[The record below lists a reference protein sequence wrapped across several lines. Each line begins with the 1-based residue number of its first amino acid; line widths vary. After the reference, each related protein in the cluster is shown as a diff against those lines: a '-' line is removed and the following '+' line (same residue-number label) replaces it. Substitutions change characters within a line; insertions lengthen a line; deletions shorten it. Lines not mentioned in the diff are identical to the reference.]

1 MASAGP
7 PRRSQAA
14 NLLYVPSFCP
24 LDVDEDEADP
34 VIGIRPKS
42 SPIPRRRSS
51 ISDEEPDPEPP
62 PSASGSRRVSFADAK
77 GLSLVLVKEFA
88 KWDVPKLPGYDP
100 PEGEGVDL
108 EEFHI
113 SPSTF
118 SLPWP
123 MEELFAQ
130 VLRQK
135 VELENIELLPGTTIL
150 KGVIRV
156 LNVSFDKAVYIR
168 TSLDK
173 WSTHFDLLAEYV
185 PGSSDGVT
193 DCFSFK
199 LTLVPPFGQQG
210 ARVDFCLRYETPAGT
225 FWSNNN
231 SKNYVVF
238 CHHGQRDRPQRDGVN
253 KKSCLKTSSQN
264 FSTADDASSQDN
276 MSTDES
282 NVGLEVDTR
291 KAQQSSAGQPEASEQ
306 RQQKS
311 LVEEKQN
318 SSRRRRRKAARI
330 SKVKDHFAQ
339 RDGGENDAG
348 RNETPAEIK
357 QPTQEGKPGEEHA
370 HDDTCSTEPETSEP
384 VGLVEVQIQDMPLHS
399 ADRSAEKQNIT
410 SPVARSED
418 ENPDVSY
425 ESSERSEA
433 AGAEGPAGQTGSFTF
448 GTVVA
453 PLYRQVSGKL
463 GGESPNARDEENP
476 HPSERRRAGRRVSAD
491 TGRKSNDVQS
501 DKTSDRELNHKH
513 LEVTLDNPSSE
524 EEETSVAMNNVL
536 DPAGFNSPQSPRALP
551 GRLNR
556 EDVSS
561 HTDWLNPQVTDD
573 GLHLQGN
580 AWKEDLTFD
589 PPGQTTAK
597 SQPQTVTNNDENHA
611 QSGIQAVVKPSLT
624 VSEHFSDSGEEVN
637 PDRDRGETE
646 TALENS
652 TKEEEETLLEVTDE
666 LNQSDDP
673 ATNSNDVVMP
683 EYSPETQE
691 TCDVGGEIQ
700 IGREESEA
708 VTRKRHPADASE
720 EMEHHEVEA
729 GVSKEDEDLYLAD
742 INEVKNWEMMVE
754 EEENDVLT
762 NKEEPEIINS
772 NGAASGEENEEEE
785 TVEDVEEDMIAADVK
800 HEEVDNDVALEDKD
814 WTREDESEET
824 EAPKVMK
831 PEVIKVENTDG
842 AEDRVVEKTEGPGE
856 AESFMEIQITGVEEE
871 GRMEEEEKMRVNLN
885 SGVERQSQ
893 AKAKDGEEQNSDQTE
908 GKRDDE
914 ADEGDDI
921 VVGDSCV
928 AVEDREDRAGSF
940 KDESDAA
947 QSEVE
952 GSSSAPDRYTEDGFQ
967 SSEGVA
973 TNEPEGD
980 LPGHDS
986 SSAESDSDDEVELY
1000 MHCLR
1005 AAGTSAQKARSR
1017 DAAFSGSKRPSI
1029 SRSKPPPASM
1039 PRISESLD
1047 EDRPSC
1053 SPQETREDVTAV
1065 AGAAAAGAAAAEAA
1079 AAPAVPAASSR
1090 PCSQNA
1096 AWWKNTLSCSNIMKT
1111 LLCTTLLVVF
1121 LAVAYHFD
1129 FLACFGL
1136 YLASVVWLYCQGERQ
1151 PVKNNNKAA
1160 TEK

>member
-1 MASAGP
+1 V
-7 PRRSQAA
+7 RS
-14 NLLYVPSFCP
+14 
-24 LDVDEDEADP
+24 
-34 VIGIRPKS
+34 KS
-42 SPIPRRRSS
+42 KK
-51 ISDEEPDPEPP
+51 
-62 PSASGSRRVSFADAK
+62 RVSFADAK

-231 SKNYVVF
+231 SRNYVVF
-238 CHHGQRDRPQRDGVN
+238 CHHGQKDRPQRDGVN
-253 KKSCLKTSSQN
+253 KKSCLKTSSQH

-282 NVGLEVDTR
+282 NVGLEVDSR

-318 SSRRRRRKAARI
+318 SSRRRRRKAARM
-330 SKVKDHFAQ
+330 SKVKDHFSQ

-348 RNETPAEIK
+348 RDETPAEIK
-357 QPTQEGKPGEEHA
+357 QPTQQGKPGEEHA

-384 VGLVEVQIQDMPLHS
+384 LGLVEVQIQDTPLHS

-410 SPVARSED
+410 SPVAQSED

-453 PLYRQVSGKL
+453 PLYRQVSGKP

-476 HPSERRRAGRRVSAD
+476 HPSERRRAGRRVSR
-491 TGRKSNDVQS
+491 RKSNDVQS
-501 DKTSDRELNHKH
+501 DKAADQELNHKH

-524 EEETSVAMNNVL
+524 EEETSVAMNNVM
-536 DPAGFNSPQSPRALP
+536 DPASFNSPLP

-561 HTDWLNPQVTDD
+561 HTDWLNPQITDD
-573 GLHLQGN
+573 GLHLQGH

-589 PPGQTTAK
+589 LPGQTTAK
-597 SQPQTVTNNDENHA
+597 SQSQTVTNNDENHA

-624 VSEHFSDSGEEVN
+624 VSEHFTDSEEESGRNGAEAN
-637 PDRDRGETE
+637 PDRDRCETE
-646 TALENS
+646 TALKNS

-666 LNQSDDP
+666 PNQTDDP
-673 ATNSNDVVMP
+673 ATNSNDVVML
-683 EYSPETQE
+683 EYSPET
-691 TCDVGGEIQ
+691 
-700 IGREESEA
+700 REESEA

-720 EMEHHEVEA
+720 EMDHHEVEA
-729 GVSKEDEDLYLAD
+729 GVSKEDEDFYLAD

-772 NGAASGEENEEEE
+772 NGEDTGAASGEEEEEE
-785 TVEDVEEDMIAADVK
+785 TVEDVVEEMIAADVK
-800 HEEVDNDVALEDKD
+800 HEEVDNDVGLEDKD

-831 PEVIKVENTDG
+831 PEVTKVENTDG

-856 AESFMEIQITGVEEE
+856 AESFMEIQITGVQEE
-871 GRMEEEEKMRVNLN
+871 GRMEEEEKRRINLN
-885 SGVERQSQ
+885 AGVERQSQ
-893 AKAKDGEEQNSDQTE
+893 AKAKDEEEQNSDQTE

-928 AVEDREDRAGSF
+928 AVEEREDRAGSF
-940 KDESDAA
+940 KDESDAT

-952 GSSSAPDRYTEDGFQ
+952 GSSSAPDRCTEDGFQ

-973 TNEPEGD
+973 TNEPEGE
-980 LPGHDS
+980 LLGHDS

-1005 AAGTSAQKARSR
+1005 AAGASAQKARSR

-1065 AGAAAAGAAAAEAA
+1065 AGAAGAAGTAVAAEAAAAAEAA
-1079 AAPAVPAASSR
+1079 PAASSR

-1096 AWWKNTLSCSNIMKT
+1096 AWE
-1111 LLCTTLLVVF
+1111 TTSDTCRAPGVNPADLV
-1121 LAVAYHFD
+1121 
-1129 FLACFGL
+1129 
-1136 YLASVVWLYCQGERQ
+1136 
-1151 PVKNNNKAA
+1151 
-1160 TEK
+1160 